1 MFDQLRRAFSNATR
15 SIVQKELSEKQINNI
30 LSDLELALIQ
40 SDIAQEV
47 IDDLVAKLKTE
58 LIGMKLEKGQ
68 NAENIINIKFRNAFT
83 EMFSKTEELDLLQK
97 IKEKKENKRGPFVIA
112 FLGINGT
119 GKTTTVAKVAH
130 LLHRNDISVVLAAG
144 DTHRAGAIE
153 QLSRHAE
160 KLSIKVIAQR
170 YGADPSAVGRD
181 SIDYAK
187 KHHIDAVLVDTA
199 GRMQTAKNLME
210 EINKIVRVVKPDIK
224 LFVGDALAGNDTIN
238 QAREF
243 FQYTNFDGAILT
255 KIDADAKGG
264 AAISIVHITSK
275 PIIYLGVGQGY
286 DDLIEFDAGRF
297 IEAIFADIPTVVA
310 QDRSSTLVGEDISSA
325 SSLLKDKQKLEH
337 KDSRDLSEDVIVT
350 GQNHGSTQLKKRSK
364 SEEKEGLKES
374 QVGQPLSSVSSG
386 LENLSSPPD
395 RLDQTNSS
403 TTLEKEI
410 LPEKQNQSDIDKKMT
425 DNETHNLDGI
435 KKDSSSS
442 ISMTSHRV
450 VSATP
455 SSIDDK
461 IHVDNINK
469 SEEKNKKSRFG
480 GLFGRWGKG
489 KNDIGEEQTPEKQS
503 QRQEEQR
510 QTESKLQESGKEKEN
525 KINGGQS
532 LNGDLPEGQ
541 KEIYK
546 RGEPKHKSK
555 DDGDVVYL
563 SNEDIEDMLK

>member
-58 LIGMKLEKGQ
+58 LVGMKLEKGQ

-83 EMFSKTEELDLLQK
+83 EMFSKTEEIDLLQK
-97 IKEKKENKRGPFVIA
+97 IKEKKDNKRGPFVIA

-130 LLHRNDISVVLAAG
+130 LLHKNDISVVLAAG

-160 KLSIKVIAQR
+160 KLSLKVIAQR

-264 AAISIVHITSK
+264 AAISIVHITAK

-286 DDLIEFDAGRF
+286 DDLIEFDAGKF
-297 IEAIFADIPTVVA
+297 IESIFVDIPTVVA
-310 QDRSSTLVGEDISSA
+310 QDRSSTLVEDISSA
-325 SSLLKDKQKLEH
+325 SSLLKDKQKLKH
-337 KDSRDLSEDVIVT
+337 KDSRDLSEEVIVA
-350 GQNHGSTQLKKRSK
+350 GQNHGSTQLKERSM
-364 SEEKEGLKES
+364 SEEKESLKES
-374 QVGQPLSSVSSG
+374 QVGQPLSSVSSSM
-386 LENLSSPPD
+386 ENLSSPPD

-410 LPEKQNQSDIDKKMT
+410 IREKQNQSDIDKKIT
-425 DNETHNLDGI
+425 DNETNNLNGL
-435 KKDSSSS
+435 KKDSSPS
-442 ISMTSHRV
+442 ISMASHQV
-450 VSATP
+450 LSATP
-455 SSIDDK
+455 STIDDK

-489 KNDIGEEQTPEKQS
+489 KNDIGEEQTLETQS
-503 QRQEEQR
+503 QKQEGQR
-510 QTESKLQESGKEKEN
+510 QPESKLQESGKEKEN
-525 KINGGQS
+525 KINGSQS
-532 LNGDLPEGQ
+532 LNGDLREGQ
-541 KEIYK
+541 TEINK

-555 DDGDVVYL
+555 DDGEVVYL